1 MIVGCELGD
10 MDNPGNLF
18 KHRSP
23 HHGPIVDI
31 VCIYLLY
38 MHVHMRSG
46 WESGY
51 LLLSSDIPSTGQL
64 SIAVTYSLKWL
75 FGMSIKNKN
84 KNKITWL
91 YETVKYYLILNY
103 KV

>member
-10 MDNPGNLF
+10 MDNPGSLF

-31 VCIYLLY
+31 ISIYYIY

-51 LLLSSDIPSTGQL
+51 LCYYPATYLAQVGYQL
-64 SIAVTYSLKWL
+64 TYSPKWL
-75 FGMSIKNKN
+75 TFNMSTKEPETIYIIPHDCIK
-84 KNKITWL
+84 
-91 YETVKYYLILNY
+91 
-103 KV
+103 